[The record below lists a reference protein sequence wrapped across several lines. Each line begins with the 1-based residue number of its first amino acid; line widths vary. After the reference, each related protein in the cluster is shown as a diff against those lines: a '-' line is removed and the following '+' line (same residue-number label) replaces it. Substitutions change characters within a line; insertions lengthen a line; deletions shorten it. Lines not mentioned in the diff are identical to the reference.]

1 MQRRRGR
8 PDARGEGL
16 TPLLVWY
23 NSRPMLRRGLSV
35 TLLVLIAVQLLGSMA
50 FASVCLEPCPD
61 DTEETSCPPVCA
73 LCTSCTHSQTAIVP
87 YGASETPLT
96 STHRFVAQP
105 PTSPTSQLAA
115 EIFHVPL
122 LG

>member
-1 MQRRRGR
+1 M
-8 PDARGEGL
+8 
-16 TPLLVWY
+16 WY
-23 NSRPMLRRGLSV
+23 NSRPMRRRGLSV

-61 DTEETSCPPVCA
+61 DTEGTSCPPICA
-73 LCTSCTHSQTAIVP
+73 LCTSCTHAQTAIVHQRV
-87 YGASETPLT
+87 SETPLT
-96 STHRFVAQP
+96 STHRFIAQA

-115 EIFHVPL
+115 DIFHVPL

>member
-1 MQRRRGR
+1 
-8 PDARGEGL
+8 
-16 TPLLVWY
+16 
-23 NSRPMLRRGLSV
+23 MLRRGLSV
-35 TLLVLIAVQLLGSMA
+35 TLLVLIAVPLLGSMA

-61 DTEETSCPPVCA
+61 DTEETSCPPVCV
-73 LCTSCTHSQTAIVP
+73 LCTSCTHAQTAIVR

-115 EIFHVPL
+115 DIFHVPL